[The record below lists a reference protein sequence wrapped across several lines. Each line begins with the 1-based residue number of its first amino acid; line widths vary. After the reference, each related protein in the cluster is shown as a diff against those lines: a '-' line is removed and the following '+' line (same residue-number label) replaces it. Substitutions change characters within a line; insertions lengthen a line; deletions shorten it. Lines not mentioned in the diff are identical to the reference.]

1 MKLPL
6 VFYSY
11 LQTINGSCYTIC
23 RMTLQNT
30 EYIKDMINRNFI
42 LINELKNKLDILIEK
57 SNLHDKNISSVINND
72 YQINFNKKDLEKQ
85 NSIFILLFIFLL
97 FIILIY
103 KIIFFVNKKRFFTYN
118 IL

>member
-1 MKLPL
+1 MKLLL

-11 LQTINGSCYTIC
+11 LQTVNCSCYSIC

-30 EYIKDMINRNFI
+30 EYIKDLINRNFI

-57 SNLHDKNISSVINND
+57 SNLNNENTSTVINKD
-72 YQINFNKKDLEKQ
+72 YQINFNKNELGKE
-85 NSIFILLFIFLL
+85 NSIFVLIFIFIVFL
-97 FIILIY
+97 ILMF
-103 KIIFFVNKKRFFTYN
+103 KIIYFVNKKRFFTYN